1 MPGTPDIL
9 RRQTET
15 RQLKVNRRKR
25 PLQEDVIDSHARM
38 MEIEYPN
45 SCSPSD
51 LHVDIKTTLEYFDE
65 LGLFLC

>member
-25 PLQEDVIDSHARM
+25 PLEEDVIDSHARM
-38 MEIEYPN
+38 MEIEYLN
-45 SCSPSD
+45 SGLPSD
-51 LHVDIKTTLEYFDE
+51 HVDIKTTLGYFDE